1 MDIKE
6 YLNKL
11 ENWYEL
17 IISNKEE
24 IEYLKELSTY
34 TSYDDLKLKIR
45 RFYIWRNGTIC
56 GFIKKKFVKILTN

>member
-34 TSYDDLKLKIR
+34 TSYDDLKLKIKELEDSI
-45 RFYIWRNGTIC
+45 YEEMEQYVDLL
-56 GFIKKKFVKILTN
+56 KKNS